1 MSLTQSITQKLNDS
15 PKARW
20 SALIIVSI
28 TMMMGYYVTDL
39 FSPLESILTKSTA
52 EGGLGWSASDY
63 GFFSGSYGLINVFLL
78 MLFFGG
84 LILDKL
90 GIRFTGLLSA
100 SLMLVGVIIKYLAVS
115 VHFGV
120 SVFSVDV
127 PSFHLHLPMS
137 AVVDVPSLNFHLP
150 MSAAVASLGF
160 AIFGVGAEITGIT
173 ISKTITKWFTG
184 HELALAMGVQV
195 GLARLGTAAA
205 LGLNPILAKSTG
217 SLQTP
222 VLFAMSLLIIGLLC
236 FIAYNVMDRKLDA
249 SIVAVEG
256 KKATEESSE
265 DNFKF
270 SDLGAIFSN
279 PGFWIIALLCLLFY
293 SAVFPFLKF
302 ATKLMIANYN
312 VPEAFAG
319 LIPGV
324 LPFGTI
330 VLTPIFGIVYD
341 RIGKGAT
348 LMIIGAAM
356 LTAVHFT
363 FMTNVLPYGWF
374 AVILM
379 VILGIAF
386 ALVPSAMWPSVPKI
400 IPMKLLGS
408 AFAIIFYIQN
418 IGLSLVPMW
427 IGSKNQADPTYR
439 SSMMIFTCFGVI
451 SVVLAVVLF
460 ILDKKKGYGLQAK
473 PQKK

>member
-52 EGGLGWSASDY
+52 EGGLGWSAKDY

-84 LILDKL
+84 IILDKL

-115 VHFGV
+115 VDFGA

-127 PSFHLHLPMS
+127 LSFQL
-137 AVVDVPSLNFHLP
+137 HLP